1 MAASRTGLTGAGGRA
16 VPGREVGPAVRA
28 NLALGW
34 RRDWPVMVPE
44 AQAIGSVAVIRSL
57 GHAGY
62 PVHAV
67 SASTD
72 ALGLQSR
79 FTTRRA
85 VSPAYLSPGFIPW
98 LREYVRDFGIRV
110 IVPSE
115 GFLFAVRE
123 AWGEF
128 APLMPIPSDRQVV
141 FRALSKYEFFERL
154 AADVSLWR
162 NVPPTLFVRDEPPP
176 ESEYAKLPFPIF
188 LKADRC
194 HSRGS
199 ADGDIVRTLSA
210 SEARRRTADLL
221 QEYDRVLV
229 QGFVPG
235 TKPGEYLL
243 LWDGQVRAHF
253 ANLMNHQS
261 PHRGGFGSLRT
272 SWHHPELARDAEE
285 KLRAMDWQ
293 GAAMVEYRWDPATD
307 RFWCI
312 ELNARFWGSLHH
324 ALYAGVDF
332 PRLLVDGFLGRAS
345 EPAMSYRNGLRC
357 RLVVPAEVGYVQSRL
372 RDIEVGLGA
381 RLWTVIEFFLLCLNP
396 RIRSDLHFPGDR
408 MLLWRAVGQFA
419 RSFFRGTGR

>member
-1 MAASRTGLTGAGGRA
+1 VTTAGVHA
-16 VPGREVGPAVRA
+16 LPGHESEPAVSSPA
-28 NLALGW
+28 APGW
-34 RRDWPVMVPE
+34 RRQWPVLVAE
-44 AQAIGSVAVIRSL
+44 AQAVGSVGVIRSL

-67 SASTD
+67 SASSD
-72 ALGLQSR
+72 ALGLRSR
-79 FTTRRA
+79 FAARSA
-85 VSPAYLSPGFIPW
+85 VSPAYLSPGFVPW
-98 LREYVRDFGIRV
+98 LRDYVRDFGIRV

-115 GFLFAVRE
+115 GFLFAIRD

-128 APLMPIPSDRQVV
+128 AHLMPIPADRQVV

-154 AADVSLWR
+154 AGDVSLWR
-162 NVPPTLFVRDEPPP
+162 NVPPTLFVRDQLPP
-176 ESEYAKLPFPIF
+176 ESEYAKLPLPIF

-194 HSRGS
+194 HSRGV
-199 ADGDIVRTLSA
+199 ADGDIVRTLTPA
-210 SEARRRTADLL
+210 EARSRTADLL
-221 QEYDRVLV
+221 RDYDRVLV
-229 QGFVPG
+229 QGYVPG

-243 LWDGQVRAHF
+243 RWDGQVRAHF
-253 ANLMNHQS
+253 ANLMTHQS

-272 SWHHPELARDAEE
+272 SWHHRELARDAEE

-332 PRLLVDGFLGRAS
+332 PRLLIDAFLGRPP
-345 EPAMSYRNGLRC
+345 EPDVPYRDGLRC
-357 RLVVPAEVGYVQSRL
+357 GLIVPAEVGYVQSRL
-372 RDIEVGLGA
+372 RDPEVGLGA
-381 RLWTVIEFFLLCLNP
+381 RIWTVIEFFLLCFDP

-408 MLLWRAVGQFA
+408 ILFWRAAGQFA
-419 RSFFRGTGR
+419 RAFFGRNQP

>member
-1 MAASRTGLTGAGGRA
+1 MADSRSSVTTAGRPVPQAVAKPGAR
-16 VPGREVGPAVRA
+16 PAFEP
-28 NLALGW
+28 GW
-34 RRDWPVMVPE
+34 RGEYPVLVPE
-44 AQAIGSVAVIRSL
+44 AHAVGSVGVIRSL
-57 GHAGY
+57 GRAGY

-67 SASTD
+67 SASAG
-72 ALGLQSR
+72 ALGLRSR
-79 FTTRRA
+79 FATRA
-85 VSPAYLSPGFIPW
+85 VISPAYLTPDFIPW
-98 LREYVRDFGIRV
+98 LRDYIRDLRIRV

-115 GFLFAVRE
+115 GFLFAIRD
-123 AWGEF
+123 AWSEF

-154 AADVSLWR
+154 AGDASLWR
-162 NVPPTLFVRDEPPP
+162 NVPVTLFVRDNLPS
-176 ESEYAKLPFPIF
+176 ESEYAKLPFPVF

-194 HSRGS
+194 HARWSG
-199 ADGDIVRTLSA
+199 DGDIVRTLTA
-210 SEARRRTADLL
+210 AEARRRTAELL
-221 QEYDRVLV
+221 EEYDRVLV

-253 ANLMNHQS
+253 ANLMTHQS

-272 SWHHPELARDAEE
+272 SWHHGALARDAEE

-332 PRLLVDGFLGRAS
+332 PRLLVDGFLGGPP
-345 EPAMSYRNGLRC
+345 EPPPSYRDGVRC
-357 RLVVPAEVGYVQSRL
+357 RLIVPAEVGYVQSRL
-372 RDIEVGLGA
+372 RDPEVGRGA
-381 RLWTVIEFFLLCLNP
+381 RLWTLLEFFLLCFNP
-396 RIRSDLHFPGDR
+396 RIRSDLHFPVDR
-408 MLLWRAVGQFA
+408 MLYWRAAGDFVRG
-419 RSFFRGTGR
+419 FFRRTGR

>member
-1 MAASRTGLTGAGGRA
+1 MAADGVPRRGEASGQPGGSTAG
-16 VPGREVGPAVRA
+16 P
-28 NLALGW
+28 GW
-34 RRDWPVMVPE
+34 RRECPIMVPE
-44 AQAIGSVAVIRSL
+44 AHAIGSVGVIRSL
-57 GHAGY
+57 GRAGY

-67 SASTD
+67 SASSH

-79 FTTRRA
+79 FATGRA
-85 VSPAYLSPGFIPW
+85 VSPAYASPGYIPW
-98 LREYVRDFGIRV
+98 LRDYVRAFGIRV

-123 AWGEF
+123 AWAEF
-128 APLMPIPSDRQVV
+128 AHLMPIPSDRQVV

-162 NVPPTLFVRDEPPP
+162 NVPPTLFVREQPPP

-199 ADGDIVRTLSA
+199 ADGDIVRVLSA
-210 SEARRRTADLL
+210 SEGRRRTADLL

-272 SWHHPELARDAEE
+272 SWYHAELARDAEE

-293 GAAMVEYRWDPATD
+293 GAAMVEYRWDPDTD

-332 PRLLVDGFLGRAS
+332 PRLLVDGFLGRPP
-345 EPAMSYRNGLRC
+345 EPAMSYRSSLRC
-357 RLVVPAEVGYVQSRL
+357 RLIVPAEVGYVQSRL
-372 RDIEVGLGA
+372 RDPEVGLGA
-381 RLWTVIEFFLLCLNP
+381 RLWTVIEFFLLCFNP

-419 RSFFRGTGR
+419 RGFFRSTRR